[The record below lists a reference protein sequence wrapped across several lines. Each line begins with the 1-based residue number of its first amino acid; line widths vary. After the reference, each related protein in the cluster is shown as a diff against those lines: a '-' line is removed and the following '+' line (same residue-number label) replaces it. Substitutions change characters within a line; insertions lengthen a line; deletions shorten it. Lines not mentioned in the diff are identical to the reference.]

1 LCACP
6 ERGQLNG
13 DPRAAVTVSRNEI
26 LYGLNQ
32 TDKFI
37 LAIVLVDEDSVD
49 GPHYIRHPFQRE
61 PDFGVASI
69 NYDVAAL
76 LARAEDPSAPA

>member
-1 LCACP
+1 
-6 ERGQLNG
+6 
-13 DPRAAVTVSRNEI
+13 VSRNEI

-37 LAIVLVDEDSVD
+37 LAIVLVDGASVD